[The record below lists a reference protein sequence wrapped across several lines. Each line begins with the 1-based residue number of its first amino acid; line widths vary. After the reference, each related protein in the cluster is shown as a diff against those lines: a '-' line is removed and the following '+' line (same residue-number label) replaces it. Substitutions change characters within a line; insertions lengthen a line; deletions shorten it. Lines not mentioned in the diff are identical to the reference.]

1 LLGQVVSIT
10 GDWLASIALLVFVY
24 QRTGSGL
31 AVGALRGRVFGMLT
45 ATSNLTSMVSMAAG
59 GALADIIGI
68 REVYALA
75 GLVIVAGGVAA
86 LGVTIDRSHSGGV
99 V

>member
-1 LLGQVVSIT
+1 
-10 GDWLASIALLVFVY
+10 
-24 QRTGSGL
+24 
-31 AVGALRGRVFGMLT
+31 
-45 ATSNLTSMVSMAAG
+45 MAAG